1 MDGLSALP
9 WTARWCQ
16 GTLPCPQ
23 SVDKRCRRS
32 HGRVERLAM
41 DGPLV
46 SRYLTLPLF
55 LTGIVS
61 GVDVV
66 YDKRPHTMHLER
78 RCRLCQEEM
87 MHLCRDCDITAAL
100 YCPQLRLIPS
110 VAHAQRYGAR
120 FYGQVLITRV
130 PVRHNLVAG
139 RNLRADNKRSW
150 LRRIAGDHCHL
161 RAGGQARRP
170 TT

>member
-46 SRYLTLPLF
+46 SRYLTL
-55 LTGIVS
+55 S
-61 GVDVV
+61 
-66 YDKRPHTMHLER
+66 
-78 RCRLCQEEM
+78 CRLDLLTCSTDKVDPHRSKHDREAPVS
-87 MHLCRDCDITAAL
+87 LNV
-100 YCPQLRLIPS
+100 S
-110 VAHAQRYGAR
+110 VSM
-120 FYGQVLITRV
+120 
-130 PVRHNLVAG
+130 PVGHSGIGWPCWV
-139 RNLRADNKRSW
+139 
-150 LRRIAGDHCHL
+150 
-161 RAGGQARRP
+161 
-170 TT
+170 